1 MENSQIHPVTS
12 RRELPRAAR
21 NVLSNW
27 GTYIFSFVVNFFLA
41 PFIVH
46 HLGQTGYGVWTLMV
60 SLTGY
65 LGLLDMGVRSAVTRF
80 VARYHSAADHKEA
93 SRVTSTALQIFVAA
107 GVLAA
112 LASMVMAFTV
122 VRHFQID
129 PVYITRA
136 RTVLILAGINVGLS
150 LINGVF
156 GGVIT
161 SLQRFDLVNRVEIL
175 NLTLRSLAIFLALR
189 SGGGVV
195 ALGVIQL
202 ISSLGVG
209 LVLARTA
216 FRLYPELELQLG
228 KPDWQRL
235 SLIFSFS
242 IYAFIVHISLQLIWY
257 TDSVVIGAFL
267 SVGMVAFFAIAS
279 NLLGYARTLLSSIA
293 HTLTPMA
300 SSLEAVGKE
309 DELRRLTMTA
319 SCYATVVMLP
329 IAVTFMIRGKTFISL
344 WMGRDYADLAGA
356 VLQILVFAWFFNA
369 GNGVTGSILMG
380 ISKHKALA
388 PMAAGEGILNLIL
401 SIALVKPL
409 GILGVA
415 WGTTI
420 PNLVQNT
427 IVYPWYLCRT
437 IGIPWRGYVMFS
449 LFRPTVAMVPFALLT
464 YLIEHRWPATNLA
477 LFFAQVAL
485 VLPAGVAGFWFFVLQ
500 RAERAHYYKS
510 WFLPFLR
517 SRGWSSSD

>member
-1 MENSQIHPVTS
+1 
-12 RRELPRAAR
+12 
-21 NVLSNW
+21 
-27 GTYIFSFVVNFFLA
+27 
-41 PFIVH
+41 
-46 HLGQTGYGVWTLMV
+46 
-60 SLTGY
+60 
-65 LGLLDMGVRSAVTRF
+65 MGVRSAVTRF
-80 VARYHSAADHKEA
+80 VARYHAAADHKEA
-93 SRVTSTALQIFVAA
+93 SRVTSTALQIFIAA

-112 LASMVMAFTV
+112 LASVVMALTV
-122 VRHFQID
+122 VRHFRID
-129 PVYITRA
+129 EVYLAPARA
-136 RTVLILAGINVGLS
+136 VLILAGINVGLS

-175 NLTLRSLAIFLALR
+175 NVCLRSLAIFLALR
-189 SGGGVV
+189 GGGGVV

-202 ISSLGVG
+202 VASLGAG

-293 HTLTPMA
+293 HTITPMA
-300 SSLEAVGKE
+300 SAMQAVGKE
-309 DELRRLTMTA
+309 DQLRRLTMIS

-329 IAVTFMIRGKTFISL
+329 IAVTFVVRGKTFIGL
-344 WMGRDYADLAGA
+344 WMGRDYAELSGA
-356 VLQILVFAWFFNA
+356 VLQILVLAWFFNA
-369 GNGVTGSILMG
+369 ANGVTGSILMG
-380 ISKHKALA
+380 ISKHRALA
-388 PMAAGEGILNLIL
+388 PMAMGEGILNLIL
-401 SIALVKPL
+401 SIALVRPL

-420 PNLVQNT
+420 PNLLQNT

-437 IGIPWRGYVMFS
+437 IGIPWRRYVMYS
-449 LFRPTVAMVPFALLT
+449 LIRPTAAMVPLALLT

-477 LFFAQVAL
+477 LFFIQVTL
-485 VLPAGVAGFWFFVLQ
+485 VLPAGAAGFWFFVLQ
-500 RAERAHYYKS
+500 PAERAHYYRG

-517 SRGWSSSD
+517 SKGWSSSD